1 MLGEDY
7 AGYFAPG
14 DSMALARLADRVALD
29 PHFHAKLLRQCTARR
44 RLFAPNRERA
54 ALLDL
59 VDNLLL
65 RNP

>member
-7 AGYFAPG
+7 AGYFEPG
-14 DSMALARLADRVALD
+14 DAAALARLADRVARD
-29 PHFHAKLLRQCTARR
+29 QRFHAKLLRQCAARR
-44 RLFAPNRERA
+44 RLFSPARERA

-65 RNP
+65 RHP